1 MEAGAFVQAY
11 RTDFNNINTWR
22 LTMPGRNF
30 LHIPGP
36 TIVPQ
41 RIRNAMAIEQ
51 EDMRAADFP
60 EFTLPLF
67 NDLKKIFKTET
78 GRIFIFPSS
87 GTGGWEAAISNTL
100 SPGDKVLMS
109 HFGQFSLLWV
119 DMCRRHGLD
128 VNALE
133 MDWGVGVPVDR
144 YAEILK
150 ADTNKEIKAVFATQ
164 NETATGVKSDIAGVR
179 KALDEADHPALLFV
193 DAVSSLGSLDF
204 RMDEWGV
211 DLAVSGSQKGF
222 MLPTGLGIIGVSEK
236 ALAARESA
244 TLPRTYFSFDDM
256 IAANDNGF
264 FPYTPNTIYLR
275 GLRESIDM
283 LTEEGLD
290 NVIARH
296 TRLAS
301 AVRKAVA
308 AWGLSLVAKEE
319 KWYSD
324 TVSAVRVPEGFDGNA
339 VAQHSYKYYNVAL
352 SISLGKIAGQA
363 FRIGHLGDLN
373 EVMVLTPLNAA
384 EMSMKDMG
392 IDIEL
397 GSGVAAAQE
406 YLRNTRQ
413 ARF

>member
-1 MEAGAFVQAY
+1 
-11 RTDFNNINTWR
+11 
-22 LTMPGRNF
+22 MPGRNS

-51 EDMRAADFP
+51 EDMRAEDFP

-78 GRIFIFPSS
+78 GRIFIFSSS
-87 GTGGWEAAISNTL
+87 GTGGWEAAITNTL

-109 HFGQFSLLWV
+109 HFGQFSMLWV

-133 MDWGVGVPVDR
+133 MDWGEGVPVDR

-150 ADTNKEIKAVFATQ
+150 ADTNKEIKAVFATH
-164 NETATGVKSDIAGVR
+164 NETATGVKSDIPAIR
-179 KALDEADHPALLFV
+179 KALDEADHPALFFV
-193 DAVSSLGSLDF
+193 DAVSSLASLDF
-204 RMDEWGV
+204 RMEEWGV

-222 MLPTGLGIIGVSEK
+222 MLPTGLSIIGVSEK
-236 ALAARESA
+236 ALAARASA

-256 IAANDNGF
+256 IAGNDNGF

-275 GLRESIDM
+275 GLRESVNM
-283 LTEEGLD
+283 LLEEGLE
-290 NVIARH
+290 NVFARH
-296 TRLAS
+296 TRMAT
-301 AVRKAVA
+301 AVRKAVSG
-308 AWGLSLVAKEE
+308 WGLSLIARDE
-319 KWYSD
+319 KCYSD

-339 VAQHSYKYYNVAL
+339 VARHSYKYYNVAL

-373 EVMVLTPLNAA
+373 EIMVLTPLNAA
-384 EMSMKDMG
+384 EMSMKDLG

-406 YLRNTRQ
+406 YLRSTRQ